1 MTTRDRLI
9 SLFDKLYQGSPW
21 IDVNI
26 KETLKD
32 ITAVQA
38 SKRVLKDCNT
48 IWEITNHLVQWRL
61 NVLQRV
67 QGKIMTTP
75 AHNYIQRIT
84 ENSDE
89 AWAATLDQF
98 SDTQEEW
105 NRFLLALK
113 EEDLEKVYPVNEMTY
128 YEHIQG
134 IIQHDAYHLG
144 QIVLLKKLL

>member
-1 MTTRDRLI
+1 MTTRARLI

-48 IWEITNHLVQWRL
+48 IWEITNHLLQWRL